1 MMNVLPVLFK
11 FFPKLESEYDCAVA
25 TGMRYLTL
33 LQYLVDFYIA

>member
-25 TGMRYLTL
+25 TGIELFCNIWL
-33 LQYLVDFYIA
+33 ISI